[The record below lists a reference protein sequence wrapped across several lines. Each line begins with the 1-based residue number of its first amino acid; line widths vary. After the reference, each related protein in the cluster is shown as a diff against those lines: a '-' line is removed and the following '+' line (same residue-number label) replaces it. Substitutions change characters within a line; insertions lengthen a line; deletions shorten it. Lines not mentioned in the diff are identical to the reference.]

1 MKSAYLRFVAV
12 AGALIW
18 FCFLLQGAEA
28 CTGIRLNGADGTSVF
43 GRTLEWG
50 AFDLK
55 SQIMIVPRGYE
66 MTGSTP
72 DGKAGAIWKAVYG
85 FVGLNALNEP
95 YMIDGMNEKGLA
107 CGAFYLPG
115 FTEYQ
120 EYDPKKADRSIG
132 PLDVV
137 NYILSQFKS
146 VEEVSEG
153 LKYIK
158 VVPVTEPVLG
168 FAPPLHFMATDVN
181 GASIVVEYIKEGK
194 LKIYDNV
201 LGVITN
207 APTFDWH
214 LINLRNYVNLSPVAL
229 PARKIDDLNF
239 APLGA
244 GSGMIGLPGDF
255 TPPSRFVR
263 ATAFTQTARHTR
275 GGLDTVNE
283 VFRIL
288 DNFNIGVGSAE
299 GSDLQKGEHLL
310 GSTQWTT
317 AADTKNR
324 IYYYHTMYNRRLRKV
339 DLDGIDFTK
348 GGIRY
353 LPLDKERKQDIED
366 LTLLKGAR

>member
-1 MKSAYLRFVAV
+1 MKSAYSQLSAV
-12 AGALIW
+12 ALALIC

-28 CTGIRLNGADGTSVF
+28 CTGIRLKGADGTVVS
-43 GRTLEWG
+43 GRTMEWG

-66 MTGSTP
+66 LTGSTP
-72 DGKAGAIWKAVYG
+72 DGKQGAQWKVKYG
-85 FVGLNALNEP
+85 FAGLNALNKP
-95 YMIDGMNEKGLA
+95 DIVDGMNEKGLA

-115 FTEYQ
+115 FTEYK

-146 VEEVSEG
+146 VEEVREG
-153 LKYIK
+153 MEHIK
-158 VVPVTEPVLG
+158 VVPVTEPSLG
-168 FAPPLHFMATDVN
+168 FAPPLHFMVTDVS
-181 GASIVVEYIKEGK
+181 GASIVIEYVNNGE

-201 LGVITN
+201 LGIITN
-207 APTFDWH
+207 SPTFDWH
-214 LINLRNYVNLSPVAL
+214 LINLRNYVNLSPVAI
-229 PARKIDDLNF
+229 PARKIEDLNF

-244 GSGMIGLPGDF
+244 GSGMLGLPGDF

-263 ATAFTQTARHTR
+263 ATAFSQTARHTR

-299 GSDLQKGEHLL
+299 GSDIQAGEPLPA
-310 GSTQWTT
+310 STQWTI

-324 IYYYHTMYNRRLRKV
+324 IYYYHTMYNRRLRQV
-339 DLDGIDFTK
+339 DLDDIDFTK
-348 GGIRY
+348 GGILY
-353 LPLDKERKQDIED
+353 LPVDKERTQDIED
-366 LTLLKGAR
+366 RTP